1 MPYRIKKASPTP
13 PLVVQLKLHPLQE
26 DKHTQNMRIQYRW
39 ISSLRLNLL
48 PKLSHA
54 QLHLLVE
61 RRRYWIFGF
70 ALVDESAAKRAV
82 GLNET
87 LKGLTSIVI
96 DQAFEAGATF
106 RNGGSDN
113 KDKRL
118 VIAEEFFFDDDV
130 WMRNFFRRQFTQLL
144 TVATLVQEFTAIW
157 TGNSFFPLLAT
168 TLRADVGPQ
177 SGTESLCSA
186 SAANRTFLGHLF

>member
-39 ISSLRLNLL
+39 ISSLGLNLL
-48 PKLSHA
+48 PKLS
-54 QLHLLVE
+54 QPRLHLLVE
-61 RRRYWIFGF
+61 RRCYWILRF

-87 LKGLTSIVI
+87 LKRLTSIVV
-96 DQAFEAGATF
+96 DQAFEAGSTF
-106 RNGGSDN
+106 RNGGSYD

-130 WMRNFFRRQFTQLL
+130 RMGNFFRRQFTQLL
-144 TVATLVQEFTAIW
+144 TVAAQIQKFTVKR
-157 TGNSFFPLLAT
+157 TGDSFFALFAT